1 MIDFLTFIKEYWFIL
16 VFIVAFIAVV
26 SIKVYNWFKQPTSE
40 QMQQIQ
46 EWLLYAV
53 AKAEDVLGSGTGQ
66 LKLRYVYDMFV
77 TKFPAIAIF
86 ISFDTFTKMVDKA
99 LDEFKELLDTNPA
112 INKLY
117 DKWETIQE
125 PDEEEQSDEQ

>member
-26 SIKVYNWFKQPTSE
+26 SIKIYNWFKQPTSE

-77 TKFPAIAIF
+77 TKFPAIAVF
-86 ISFDTFTKMVDKA
+86 ISFDTFAKMVDKA
-99 LDEFKELLDTNPA
+99 LNEFKELLDTNPA
-112 INKLY
+112 INELY
-117 DKWETIQE
+117 DKWEAIQE
-125 PDEEEQSDEQ
+125 PNEEEQSDEQ

>member
-16 VFIVAFIAVV
+16 VFIVAFIAVI
-26 SIKVYNWFKQPTSE
+26 SIKIYNWFKQPTSE

-77 TKFPAIAIF
+77 TKFPAIAVF
-86 ISFDTFTKMVDKA
+86 ISFDTFAKMVDKA

-112 INKLY
+112 INELY

>member
-26 SIKVYNWFKQPTSE
+26 SIKIYNWLKQPTSE

-112 INKLY
+112 INELY
-117 DKWETIQE
+117 DKWEAIQE

>member
-26 SIKVYNWFKQPTSE
+26 SIKIYNWFKQPTSE

-77 TKFPAIAIF
+77 TKFPAIAVF
-86 ISFDTFTKMVDKA
+86 ISFDTFAKMVDKA

-112 INKLY
+112 INELY
-117 DKWETIQE
+117 DKWESIQE